1 MEKVILPNG
10 LRVLLDWQ
18 DHARSA
24 SFGVWVKSG
33 PVYENKENNGISHF
47 MEHMV
52 FNLNLTGLIGSWV
65 QRDLIMHITHY
76 CN

>member
-52 FNLNLTGLIGSWV
+52 FKGTATRTSLQISEEMDLSLI
-65 QRDLIMHITHY
+65 HI
-76 CN
+76 